1 MDRLLDDPL
10 SLLPGPIVKL
20 LWPIF
25 QFLGRYRRNLWV
37 FGVLVVV
44 LLLAPMLGV
53 LSGMNYLYLVAALAV
68 PLTIASLYF
77 VMPRPKYGPVIILF
91 AALFIPLS
99 LPTGTESRL
108 VDSFLLTLFFVGN
121 WLAKMIFVDKKF
133 SLAPAPANKPLL
145 GFAAIT
151 FFSIIWSGLLR
162 DPLADPANLSKKFV
176 FVQIASALTMVMLPG
191 VFLLVVNYI
200 RNIRL
205 FKWMV
210 ALVLVGG
217 VLGIAFR
224 FRFFP
229 IYLVNDDGLFTMW
242 VVVIATALVLFNNN
256 IFWGWKV
263 PLLLIAGGWVYFRFV
278 LQVWWMAGW
287 LPSII
292 VLAILAF
299 MRSKKLFAVVL
310 VIAAIYVMMNS
321 DYYFGTV
328 LGNETNESGNTRMT
342 AWEMNWTVTGKH
354 LLFGTGPAGYAVY
367 YMSYFPN
374 NAMATHNNVID
385 ILAQTGIF
393 GLAFVFWFFITLIW
407 QGYKVCVRLRGR
419 YDFVEALANIS
430 FAGSVACLVMM
441 MFGDWLFPFTYT
453 QTIAGFDYVV
463 YSWLFMA
470 VIPVLDLMFP
480 AEPKAGAPAV
490 AHS

>member
-10 SLLPGPIVKL
+10 AMLPAPIVKL
-20 LWPIF
+20 LWPVF
-25 QFLGRYRRNLWV
+25 QFLGRYRHNLWV
-37 FGVLVVV
+37 LGTLLVI
-44 LLLAPMLGV
+44 LLLAPLLGV
-53 LSGMNYLYLVAALAV
+53 LSGINYLYLVAVLVV
-68 PLTIASLYF
+68 PASLIGLYF
-77 VMPRPKYGPVIILF
+77 VMPQPQYGPVIILI

-108 VDSFLLTLFFVGN
+108 VDSFLLTIFFVGN
-121 WLAKMIFVDKKF
+121 WLAKMIFIDKKF
-133 SLAPAPANKPLL
+133 SLVPAPANKPLL
-145 GFAAIT
+145 GFIAVT

-162 DPLADPANLSKKFV
+162 DPLADPANLSSKFV
-176 FVQIASALTMVMLPG
+176 FVQFASALTMVMLPG
-191 VFLLVVNYI
+191 AFLLVINYV
-200 RNIRL
+200 RDIRL

-217 VLGIAFR
+217 VLGIAYRLNFSP
-224 FRFFP
+224 F
-229 IYLVNDDGLFTMW
+229 YVVNDSGLFTMW

-256 IFWGWKV
+256 LSWGWKV
-263 PLLLIAGGWVYFRFV
+263 PLLIIVGAWIHYRFV
-278 LQVWWMAGW
+278 LQIWWMAGW

-292 VLAILAF
+292 VLAILPF

-321 DYYFGTV
+321 DYFFDTV
-328 LGNETNESGNTRMT
+328 IGNETNESGNSRMT

-385 ILAQTGIF
+385 ILAQTGVF
-393 GLAFVFWFFITLIW
+393 GLSFVFWFFITLIW

-419 YDFVEALANIS
+419 RDFVEALANIG

-480 AEPKAGAPAV
+480 AGSNAVAPAV